1 MPYSIFINVVN
12 FALSLVVLFMV
23 FDTIKRTKNDFSKAL
38 KFLFFVFLTFS
49 LVVLL
54 TLLGELNLFRAEV
67 PVDITRLIFVILSLI
82 SIRIINRKVKEV
94 NHDIEHNNNNK
105 KHRKIKR

>member
-1 MPYSIFINVVN
+1 MPYSIFINVIN
-12 FALSLVVLFMV
+12 FALSLVVLFIV

-54 TLLGELNLFRAEV
+54 TLLGELGLFRAEV
-67 PVDITRLIFVILSLI
+67 PVDITRLAFIILSLI

-94 NHDIEHNNNNK
+94 NHDIERSEERRVGK
-105 KHRKIKR
+105 E